1 MYAMI
6 KKIIESS
13 NEIEK
18 VLFNDKEHRKFILH
32 EDELKNLECVCKI
45 LEPFNYVTERLSA
58 EKICSANY
66 VIPAISLLLNI
77 TYRETLDSSFLSI
90 FQYLIHNRV
99 KFYNT
104 KYQIMNDDDLAVA
117 TFTNP
122 NTKHFP
128 RSTQD
133 EKIDLLER
141 VKINITVYYNDNKE
155 KFNTQTN
162 REGEN
167 SQAQQ
172 IKSNSK
178 LEKENLNKLYSLEH
192 DETAFVQIGI
202 GNEELN
208 NEIDRYHNA
217 CFNIIITNYYFFILK
232 IRKG

>member
-1 MYAMI
+1 
-6 KKIIESS
+6 
-13 NEIEK
+13 
-18 VLFNDKEHRKFILH
+18 
-32 EDELKNLECVCKI
+32 
-45 LEPFNYVTERLSA
+45 
-58 EKICSANY
+58 
-66 VIPAISLLLNI
+66 
-77 TYRETLDSSFLSI
+77 
-90 FQYLIHNRV
+90 
-99 KFYNT
+99 
-104 KYQIMNDDDLAVA
+104 MNDDDLAVA

-122 NTKHFP
+122 KTKHFP

-172 IKSNSK
+172 VKSNSK

-217 CFNIIITNYYFFILK
+217 
-232 IRKG
+232 